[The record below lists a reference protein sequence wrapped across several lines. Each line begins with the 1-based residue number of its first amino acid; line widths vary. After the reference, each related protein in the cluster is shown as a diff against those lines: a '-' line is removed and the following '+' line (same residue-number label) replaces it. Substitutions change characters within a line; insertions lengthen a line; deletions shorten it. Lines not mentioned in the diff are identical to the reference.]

1 MMIQF
6 VKTCQIIFPLVLVG
20 LVFVQTK
27 GGGLSSIVSSHSVYR
42 SRRGLEKIIFIST
55 IFMGVL
61 FSLNSLLF
69 LYLNG

>member
-1 MMIQF
+1 MIQF
-6 VKTCQIIFPLVLVG
+6 VKTCQIIFSLALVG

-27 GGGLSSIVSSHSVYR
+27 GGGLSSIVSSGSMYR
-42 SRRGLEKIIFIST
+42 SRRGLEKIIFVST

>member
-1 MMIQF
+1 MIQF
-6 VKTCQIIFPLVLVG
+6 VKTCQIIFSLSLVG

-27 GGGLSSIVSSHSVYR
+27 GGGLSSIVSSSSMYR

-55 IFMGVL
+55 ILMGVL

-69 LYLNG
+69 LYING